1 MQTRQPA
8 RVAEA
13 APGRRRSERWLAVLL
28 LGALAASAQSAAGRA
43 ASSWRRVDTPHFT
56 VIGSVADREL
66 GDVATQFERF
76 REALG
81 RLLPSAATAT
91 VVPTVVIVFESEKA
105 FDAFKPLSRGKPREG
120 TGLIVRSPDID
131 YVGLVAGSRGFRTV
145 FHGYAHL
152 ATANLGLP
160 LPLWLT
166 EGVAEYYSTFDL
178 LRGGNKA
185 SIGEPLTAHLMSL
198 RTEWLE
204 LDKLRAVQQDSSLYD
219 EEERRSVF
227 YAESWVL
234 VHYLLHG
241 TPPRRDH
248 LVKYMSAIEAGTPEE
263 EAWGRIF
270 GQQAMEAGLRDYV
283 DRAQSKMA
291 GVTVVTLTS
300 IVESGPVSVSPMP
313 DGDADAFLGDFL
325 FRVGREGEAIARL
338 QAAAERPGGARAR
351 IALTRISARQKRA
364 ANARALVARAE
375 APAGD
380 WLADYALGVAVAET
394 FALAPPAAPK
404 PAGGGGP
411 ESGAAEISVARDAL
425 QRTLRARPDLAHA
438 SHLLAGFALQAG
450 DLDAARDAS
459 ESASFLAPARF
470 EYTLRLADVFARRG
484 EYAKARS
491 VLGPLMTN
499 TRTAEVR
506 ELVRAQLASVATAE
520 GAAATAST
528 DAPVAEPTA
537 PGIVL
542 DLRRLRSGE
551 ERAAGM
557 LARIDC
563 DRKKGVTFHVRVEG
577 RTEEYRTARF
587 EDVEFVSYR
596 DDLHGDVKCGAR
608 EPEDLVYVTWK
619 EGEPAFAGG
628 AASKTIVAVEF
639 LPKDYTPKK

>member
-1 MQTRQPA
+1 VET
-8 RVAEA
+8 
-13 APGRRRSERWLAVLL
+13 RRRRQRLAVLL
-28 LGALAASAQSAAGRA
+28 LGALAATAQSGAGRA

-66 GDVATQFERF
+66 GDVAAHFERF
-76 REALG
+76 REALAQ
-81 RLLPSAATAT
+81 LLPSAATAT
-91 VVPTVVIVFESEKA
+91 IVPTVVIVFESEKA
-105 FDAFKPLSRGKPREG
+105 FDAFKPLSGGKPREG
-120 TGLIVRSPDID
+120 TGLIVPSPDID

-145 FHGYAHL
+145 FHGYSHL
-152 ATANLGLP
+152 ATANLGLS

-166 EGVAEYYSTFDL
+166 EGVAEYYSTFEL

-198 RTEWLE
+198 RNEWLG
-204 LDKLRAVQQDSSLYD
+204 LDELRAVQQNSPLYD
-219 EEERRSVF
+219 EEERRSVL

-234 VHYLLHG
+234 VHYLLQG
-241 TPPRRDH
+241 TPPRREH
-248 LVKYMSAIEAGTPEE
+248 LMKYISATEAGTPEE

-270 GQQAMEAGLRDYV
+270 GQQAIEAGLRDYV

-291 GVTVVTLTS
+291 GVTLTS
-300 IVESGPVSVSPMP
+300 IVESGPITVSPMP
-313 DGDADAFLGDFL
+313 DGDADGFLGDFL

-338 QAAAERPGGARAR
+338 QSAAERPGGARAR
-351 IALTRISARQKRA
+351 AELARISARQNRA
-364 ANARALVARAE
+364 ADARALVARAG

-380 WLADYALGVAVAET
+380 WLADYAVGVAAAET
-394 FALAPPAAPK
+394 FTLAPPE
-404 PAGGGGP
+404 G
-411 ESGAAEISVARDAL
+411 GAAEISVARESL
-425 QRTLRARPDLAHA
+425 QRALRARPDLAHA

-470 EYTLRLADVFARRG
+470 EYTLRLADVFTRRG

-491 VLGPLMTN
+491 VLGPLMTKPG
-499 TRTAEVR
+499 TAAMR
-506 ELVRAQLASVATAE
+506 ERVRAQLASVAAAE
-520 GAAATAST
+520 GAASTAST
-528 DAPVAEPTA
+528 NAPVAEPAA
-537 PGIVL
+537 PAIVL

-563 DRKKGVTFHVRVEG
+563 DRKKGVTFHIRVDG

-587 EDVEFVSYR
+587 EDVEFISYR
-596 DDLHGDVKCGAR
+596 DDLIGDAKCGAR

-619 EGEPAFAGG
+619 DGAPASAGA

-639 LPKDYTPKK
+639 LPKDYKPKQ